1 MVDLMINHEGKIC
14 DNSGDSVDQ
23 LVPLNDPTRIGRWW
37 CLKCI
42 YKERL
47 NLMLTPRMANRE
59 ESEFEKYKN

>member
-14 DNSGDSVDQ
+14 DNCGDSVDQ

-42 YKERL
+42 YKEGKARFDADAK
-47 NLMLTPRMANRE
+47 NGWPRR
-59 ESEFEKYKN
+59 KRVRKV